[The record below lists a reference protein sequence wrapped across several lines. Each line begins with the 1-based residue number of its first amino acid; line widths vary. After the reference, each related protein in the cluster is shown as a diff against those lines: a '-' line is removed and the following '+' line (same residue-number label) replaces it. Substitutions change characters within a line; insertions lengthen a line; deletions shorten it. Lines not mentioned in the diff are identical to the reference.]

1 MDSADLR
8 RKRSGVLFL
17 AGRTRIPSPLSSS
30 QAILDAVARFGY
42 EFRKRRQNERK
53 LDIAIHGVPYVI
65 DILQWFP
72 FTTERKRTTVV
83 VRFRQQL
90 FLFCKVFVAVDS
102 SAGSR
107 LRRPSPS
114 GTGGARQRVRWSF
127 HRLQQSSSVSNARL
141 RWKASFRDWEQ
152 TLLSAGSSA
161 SSVPESLQRQLEADQ
176 RLEGAIAIQDDL
188 AADVFISIRKLQA
201 AGIRFWILTGDKA
214 DTAEAIAFAAGVVH
228 PTQHLVRLTARSLQ
242 AVGSLACALRETLES
257 LSEEDS
263 YSVLV
268 DEFVMDCVFRESNEV
283 GVWDC

>member
-1 MDSADLR
+1 MAPEERDNASVGAFID
-8 RKRSGVLFL
+8 RSSHQAYRTLVF
-17 AGRTRIPSPLSSS
+17 AGKHLS
-30 QAILDAVARFGY
+30 
-42 EFRKRRQNERK
+42 E
-53 LDIAIHGVPYVI
+53 
-65 DILQWFP
+65 
-72 FTTERKRTTVV
+72 TEY
-83 VRFRQQL
+83 
-90 FLFCKVFVAVDS
+90 A
-102 SAGSR
+102 
-107 LRRPSPS
+107 
-114 GTGGARQRVRWSF
+114 
-127 HRLQQSSSVSNARL
+127 N
-141 RWKASFRDWEQ
+141 WEQ
-152 TLLSAGSSA
+152 TLLSAGYST

-242 AVGSLACALRETLES
+242 AGGSLACALREKLES

>member
-17 AGRTRIPSPLSSS
+17 AGRARIPSPLSSS

-127 HRLQQSSSVSNARL
+127 HRPQQSSSVSNARL
-141 RWKASFRDWEQ
+141 RWKASFRDGVRELGANASQ
-152 TLLSAGSSA
+152 RRLLRFLCSRIAAASAGSRPATRRRHRHPGRSCRRRFHFH
-161 SSVPESLQRQLEADQ
+161 SE
-176 RLEGAIAIQDDL
+176 
-188 AADVFISIRKLQA
+188 A
-201 AGIRFWILTGDKA
+201 AGGGDSLLDSDGRQGGHGGGDRLRGRCGSSNATSRATDREESAGGRIACLCITGD
-214 DTAEAIAFAAGVVH
+214 AGE
-228 PTQHLVRLTARSLQ
+228 PFRRGFIFG
-242 AVGSLACALRETLES
+242 VG
-257 LSEEDS
+257 
-263 YSVLV
+263 
-268 DEFVMDCVFRESNEV
+268 
-283 GVWDC
+283 G